1 MKRLE
6 LLRLQYALGLKGE
19 RKKID
24 EGKRGVSGSFV
35 LHRYTNSPVTSSSSV
50 VCFLSIWIPIWR
62 RVGLNFPALSI
73 SISRGSD

>member
-6 LLRLQYALGLKGE
+6 LRSTIRVGSE
-19 RKKID
+19 RREN

-35 LHRYTNSPVTSSSSV
+35 LHRYTNSPVTYSSSA